1 MKFQKNK
8 NQKIRILMNFLNNL
22 NYFKNKILLLMMTKK
37 INNFKK
43 IRNKKLNKQFNFIFK
58 IKKI

>member
-8 NQKIRILMNFLNNL
+8 NQKIRILMNLLNYH
-22 NYFKNKILLLMMTKK
+22 NYFKKKILFLMMTKK
-37 INNFKK
+37 IKNLKK

>member
-8 NQKIRILMNFLNNL
+8 NQKIRILMNLLNNL
-22 NYFKNKILLLMMTKK
+22 NYFKKKILFLMMTKK
-37 INNFKK
+37 INNLKK

>member
-8 NQKIRILMNFLNNL
+8 NQKIRILMNLLNYL
-22 NYFKNKILLLMMTKK
+22 NYFKKKILFLIMTKK
-37 INNFKK
+37 IKNLKK

>member
-1 MKFQKNK
+1 
-8 NQKIRILMNFLNNL
+8 MNFLNNL

>member
-8 NQKIRILMNFLNNL
+8 NQKIRILMNLLNYL
-22 NYFKNKILLLMMTKK
+22 NYFKKKILFLMMTKK
-37 INNFKK
+37 IKNLKK